1 MRLIID
7 NKEQNFYVCNSF
19 KSRFFGLMGKVNIKD
34 IYIFPKCNSI
44 HTFFMKENI
53 DVVMLDKSGNV
64 LKVYNNL
71 QPWKVILPK
80 KNVYFVIE
88 LPKNTLKEKELQF
101 VL

>member
-1 MRLIID
+1 
-7 NKEQNFYVCNSF
+7 
-19 KSRFFGLMGKVNIKD
+19 
-34 IYIFPKCNSI
+34 
-44 HTFFMKENI
+44 
-53 DVVMLDKSGNV
+53 MLDKSGNV

>member
-44 HTFFMKENI
+44 HTFFMK
-53 DVVMLDKSGNV
+53 
-64 LKVYNNL
+64 
-71 QPWKVILPK
+71 
-80 KNVYFVIE
+80 
-88 LPKNTLKEKELQF
+88 
-101 VL
+101 